1 MDFMKIEEDF
11 SSVSRDDFLP
21 KILLP
26 IENLKEGRKE
36 SRRYE
41 PSKNINQ
48 GTP

>member
-1 MDFMKIEEDF
+1 MKIEEEF

-21 KILLP
+21 KILMP
-26 IENLKEGRKE
+26 TENFKEGRQP

-41 PSKNINQ
+41 PSKKINQ